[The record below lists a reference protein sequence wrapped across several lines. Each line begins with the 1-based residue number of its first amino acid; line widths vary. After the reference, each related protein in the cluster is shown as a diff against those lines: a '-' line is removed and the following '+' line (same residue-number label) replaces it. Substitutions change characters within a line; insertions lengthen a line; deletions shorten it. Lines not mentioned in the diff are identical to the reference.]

1 MALCKVDICMQ
12 RAQLQKIAVDNLS
25 HVFTI
30 KVVSGVPTLQ
40 DQGTTQRDN
49 HYMFLSDDEEEEA
62 AEQPTDKTFDP
73 TEIAN
78 TIKILS
84 SKIEDLTTCNNLI
97 VNHGT
102 QLQRSLA
109 ELDHLQSGAAGDTST
124 KMKAINE
131 RATLFR
137 ITTNAMINVRI

>member
-1 MALCKVDICMQ
+1 MIF
-12 RAQLQKIAVDNLS
+12 S
-25 HVFTI
+25 
-30 KVVSGVPTLQ
+30 
-40 DQGTTQRDN
+40 
-49 HYMFLSDDEEEEA
+49 SDDEEEEVTVQTA
-62 AEQPTDKTFDP
+62 DKSFDP

-102 QLQRSLA
+102 TLQRSLA
-109 ELDHLQSGAAGDTST
+109 ELDHIQSGEGDTST

-137 ITTNAMINVRI
+137 ITTNAMINVRKPCISHSTSLCGGVVLKLKTDDQQ

>member
-1 MALCKVDICMQ
+1 MTFA
-12 RAQLQKIAVDNLS
+12 
-25 HVFTI
+25 
-30 KVVSGVPTLQ
+30 
-40 DQGTTQRDN
+40 
-49 HYMFLSDDEEEEA
+49 DDEEEENDDTLV
-62 AEQPTDKTFDP
+62 EKSFDP
-73 TEIAN
+73 TEIEN

-84 SKIEDLTTCNNLI
+84 TKIEDLSTCNNLI

-109 ELDHLQSGAAGDTST
+109 ELDHLQTAGDMTS

-137 ITTNAMINVRI
+137 ITTNAMINVSMLIVTAHLSLRLA

>member
-1 MALCKVDICMQ
+1 MCVL
-12 RAQLQKIAVDNLS
+12 LQNW
-25 HVFTI
+25 F
-30 KVVSGVPTLQ
+30 VSLIRNGLPFHLT
-40 DQGTTQRDN
+40 
-49 HYMFLSDDEEEEA
+49 DDEEEEA
-62 AEQPTDKTFDP
+62 AEQVTDKTFDP
-73 TEIAN
+73 TEIEN

-109 ELDHLQSGAAGDTST
+109 ELDHMQSASGDTST

-137 ITTNAMINVRI
+137 ITTNAMINVSLVMVYAALRVTGSLILTRKWRVFIC

>member
-1 MALCKVDICMQ
+1 MIFV
-12 RAQLQKIAVDNLS
+12 
-25 HVFTI
+25 
-30 KVVSGVPTLQ
+30 
-40 DQGTTQRDN
+40 
-49 HYMFLSDDEEEEA
+49 DDEGDDGEVA
-62 AEQPTDKTFDP
+62 GQSADKNFDP
-73 TEIAN
+73 TEIEN

-102 QLQRSLA
+102 QLQRALA
-109 ELDHLQSGAAGDTST
+109 ELDHIQPAAGDTTT

-137 ITTNAMINVRI
+137 ITTNAMINVSRGLVYIIYSKIVWLAECIQCCL